1 MSGLV
6 SRISESLVWP
16 TSVPQALFFPENT
29 TVPEFLTMSILETVR
44 IVRISISMDL
54 GTCLKRR
61 APKNHE
67 FWRYSDLQI
76 SHHDPIGDQ
85 NDENF
90 FLVNQMETSLEF
102 LNLGGGSLGVVWV
115 RQFLG
120 NFESGEQPEPWPR
133 AAGLR

>member
-1 MSGLV
+1 MSGIIFGV
-6 SRISESLVWP
+6 FF
-16 TSVPQALFFPENT
+16 LFLMF
-29 TVPEFLTMSILETVR
+29 
-44 IVRISISMDL
+44 
-54 GTCLKRR
+54 GTYPKRR

-85 NDENF
+85 NDENFFWYDENF